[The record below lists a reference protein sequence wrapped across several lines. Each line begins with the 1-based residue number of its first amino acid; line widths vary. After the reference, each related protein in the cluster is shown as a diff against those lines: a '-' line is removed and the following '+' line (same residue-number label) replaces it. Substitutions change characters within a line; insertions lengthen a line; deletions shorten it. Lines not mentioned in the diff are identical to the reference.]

1 MGVLLGA
8 CASTRSDAPQPCSP
22 YRVDPYEVDYATK
35 DAHVEVTWH
44 EEWVSR
50 FGRTLPEPLPA
61 LEQWKH
67 PILAARFAGTMHEDS
82 FATDVSH
89 FAGPTPNNPRVEY
102 FHVLET
108 KNRFSGMAPLYE
120 FLDDETVLTIAFGRD
135 AATLLILDV
144 SADPKVIDQLD
155 LPGRGYGL
163 MELAKSTNR
172 EKIFRDT
179 SGGAYSY
186 LDKNGVMHVPGH
198 DNTII
203 QIPIRNRR
211 IVRDEV
217 VHLNLAHQVA
227 DGSIVHGHMRR
238 HDDEGVNRLTSI
250 MPDAQGRVWFTSKYG
265 VVGVFDPADT
275 HDGGCPRVYATSIT
289 LFAVEA
295 KIRKLFQPLPKGAE
309 TVIAHLEK
317 AGEEENIDDFP
328 EVQREFRDL
337 FVSED
342 WDFAEQ
348 IQNSFSVGPDGVYI
362 VTNIALYKLRFND
375 ATKKIELDP
384 KWAPTY
390 AQGDLIYDNDHKIK
404 PGHLNDG
411 SGTTPTLVL
420 DDHVVIVDN
429 APGQVNLLAFRQSD
443 GTLVSKLPLFETGKA
458 AVENSVVAYG
468 HHLLVGN
475 TFGYVDPFRDNETA
489 GGIARFD
496 FDEAAGTY
504 VPVKG
509 WPATGHLDAKSATP
523 KLSLANGLI
532 YVYHRD
538 EEGNEQRDW
547 QLTAIDFRTG
557 WKVFTIK
564 GYFQEGEFKDNISR
578 ITMKHSLGKRHYDR
592 KVFNNIWATFTFGPH
607 NTLFIGAYRG
617 FLRFSSLPGA
627 GGEP

>member
-1 MGVLLGA
+1 
-8 CASTRSDAPQPCSP
+8 
-22 YRVDPYEVDYATK
+22 
-35 DAHVEVTWH
+35 
-44 EEWVSR
+44 
-50 FGRTLPEPLPA
+50 
-61 LEQWKH
+61 
-67 PILAARFAGTMHEDS
+67 MHEDS

-89 FAGPTPNNPRVEY
+89 FAGPTPNHPRVEY
-102 FHVLET
+102 FHVLEK

-135 AATLLILDV
+135 AATLLVLDV
-144 SADPKVIDQLD
+144 SGDPKVIDQLD

-172 EKIFRDT
+172 EKVFRDT

-186 LDKNGVMHVPGH
+186 LDQNGVMHVPGH

-227 DGSIVHGHMRR
+227 DGSIVHHHMKR
-238 HDDEGVNRLTSI
+238 HEDEGVNRLTSI

-317 AGEEENIDDFP
+317 AGEEQNIDDFP

-337 FVSED
+337 FLSED
-342 WDFAEQ
+342 SDFAEQ
-348 IQNSFSVGPDGVYI
+348 IQNSFSVGPDGVYV

-384 KWAPTY
+384 QWAPTY
-390 AQGDLIYDNDHKIK
+390 AQGDLIYDNDHQIK

-475 TFGYVDPFRDNETA
+475 TYGYVDPFRDNETA

-496 FDEAAGTY
+496 FDEAADTY

-547 QLTAIDFRTG
+547 QLTAIDFRSG

-564 GYFQEGEFKDNISR
+564 GYFEEGEFEDNISR
-578 ITMKHSLGKRHYDR
+578 ITIKHSLGKRDYDQ

-617 FLRFSSLPGA
+617 FLRFSSLPSA